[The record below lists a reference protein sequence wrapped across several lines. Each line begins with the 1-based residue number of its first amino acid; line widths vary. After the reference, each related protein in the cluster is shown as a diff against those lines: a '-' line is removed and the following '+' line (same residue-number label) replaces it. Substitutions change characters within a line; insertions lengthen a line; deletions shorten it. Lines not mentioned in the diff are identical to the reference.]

1 MISSSQIASS
11 SIFSYPQ
18 SFVTRQIGK
27 RIPFNSFPEWTSL
40 ILCHFSDAT
49 APLPLMSYF
58 VLYIINT
65 WARKNCRHFI
75 IYLYFLFLASFDKTS
90 TFLMAKK
97 GLAKPDPLFKI
108 HAAVVI
114 DKKAKLFIRFSSI
127 LYKIF
132 FQLINERF
140 FIITNCYVKHFC
152 TLL

>member
-1 MISSSQIASS
+1 
-11 SIFSYPQ
+11 
-18 SFVTRQIGK
+18 
-27 RIPFNSFPEWTSL
+27 
-40 ILCHFSDAT
+40 
-49 APLPLMSYF
+49 MSPPALF
-58 VLYIINT
+58 
-65 WARKNCRHFI
+65 
-75 IYLYFLFLASFDKTS
+75 FLFLASFDKTS
-90 TFLMAKK
+90 TLLMAKR
-97 GLAKPDPLFKI
+97 GLAKPDPLSKI